1 MKRVLGLALSIFA
14 MAAGAW
20 AQGSD
25 RTPLREIGFD
35 HRLGEQVDLDLEF
48 RNEAG
53 LPVRLR
59 DLTQGKPVV
68 LALVYYRCP
77 MLCVLTLNGLAG
89 ALKTLSLDA
98 GKEFTVL
105 SVSFNPKETSEEAA
119 AKKKDAIRRYGR
131 PGTES
136 GWHFLT
142 GDAGAI
148 AKLTAAV
155 GFRYTWDERTSQY
168 AHAAGLVVLTPD
180 GRVARYL
187 FGVEYAPKDLRLAL
201 VEASGGQIGTPV
213 DHVLLYCYSYN
224 PVTGRYGAAVMR
236 LVRIAGAAT
245 VLALGGFILVMWRR
259 EKAARGRQGRGPLP

>member
-1 MKRVLGLALSIFA
+1 MMRAIGVALLVVG
-14 MAAGAW
+14 AGTGAF
-20 AQGSD
+20 AQGPD
-25 RTPLREIGFD
+25 RAALREIGFD
-35 HRLGEQVDLDLEF
+35 QKLGAQVDLGLEL
-48 RNEAG
+48 RDEAG

-59 DLTQGKPVV
+59 ELTHDKPVV

-89 ALKTLSLDA
+89 ALKTLSFDA
-98 GKEFTVL
+98 GREFTVL
-105 SVSFNPKETSEEAA
+105 SVSFNPNESSEEAA
-119 AKKKDAIRRYGR
+119 AKKAEAMRRYAR

-136 GWHFLT
+136 GWRFLT
-142 GDAGAI
+142 GDAEAI

-155 GFRYTWDERTSQY
+155 GFRYTWDEKTRQY

-201 VEASGGQIGTPV
+201 VEASEGQIGSPV

-224 PVTGRYGAAVMR
+224 PATGRYGAAVMR
-236 LVRIAGAAT
+236 LVRIAGAVT
-245 VLALGGFILVMWRR
+245 VLALGLFVLAMWRR
-259 EKAARGRQGRGPLP
+259 ERSQHRSKGEVR